1 MRRGSEGGVCVLPLG
16 FNMTEADVL
25 KKQNDEFR
33 QQAIDKLVTGGVKD
47 YAEYRELVGVIRGL
61 DHANY
66 NLQDF
71 KQRMERLN
79 DE

>member
-1 MRRGSEGGVCVLPLG
+1 
-16 FNMTEADVL
+16 MTELELL

-33 QQAIDKLVTGGVKD
+33 LAAIDKLMSGAAKD

-66 NLQDF
+66 NLQDL
-71 KQRMERLN
+71 KQRIERQN
-79 DE
+79 NE

>member
-1 MRRGSEGGVCVLPLG
+1 MNEIEL
-16 FNMTEADVL
+16 L

-33 QQAIDKLVTGGVKD
+33 LAAIDKLMSGAAKD

-66 NLQDF
+66 NLQDL
-71 KQRMERLN
+71 KQRIERQN
-79 DE
+79 NE

>member
-1 MRRGSEGGVCVLPLG
+1 MNEFDL
-16 FNMTEADVL
+16 L
-25 KKQNDEFR
+25 KKQNNEFR
-33 QQAIDKLVTGGVKD
+33 QLAVDKLCTGAAKD

-66 NLQDF
+66 NLQDL

>member
-1 MRRGSEGGVCVLPLG
+1 MNEFELLV
-16 FNMTEADVL
+16 
-25 KKQNDEFR
+25 KQNTEFR
-33 QQAIDKLVTGGVKD
+33 QQAVDKLCTGAVKD

-66 NLQDF
+66 NIQDL
-71 KQRMERLN
+71 KTRIERAN

>member
-1 MRRGSEGGVCVLPLG
+1 
-16 FNMTEADVL
+16 MTEIELL

-33 QQAIDKLVTGGVKD
+33 QSAIDKLMSGAAKD

-66 NLQDF
+66 NLQDL
-71 KQRMERLN
+71 KQRIERQN
-79 DE
+79 NE

>member
-1 MRRGSEGGVCVLPLG
+1 
-16 FNMTEADVL
+16 MTEFDLL
-25 KKQNDEFR
+25 KKQNNEFR
-33 QQAIDKLVTGGVKD
+33 QQAVEKLCTGGVKD

-66 NLQDF
+66 NIQDL
-71 KQRMERLN
+71 KLRIERAN

>member
-1 MRRGSEGGVCVLPLG
+1 
-16 FNMTEADVL
+16 MTEIELL

-33 QQAIDKLVTGGVKD
+33 AQAVTKLIGGGVQD

-66 NLQDF
+66 NLQDL
-71 KQRMERLN
+71 KKRLEQET
-79 DE
+79 DD

>member
-1 MRRGSEGGVCVLPLG
+1 MNEIEL
-16 FNMTEADVL
+16 L

-33 QQAIDKLVTGGVKD
+33 LSAIDKLVTGGVKD

-66 NLQDF
+66 NLQDL
-71 KQRMERLN
+71 KQRIERLK

>member
-1 MRRGSEGGVCVLPLG
+1 
-16 FNMTEADVL
+16 MTEIEFL
-25 KKQNDEFR
+25 KKQNDEYR
-33 QQAIDKLVTGGVKD
+33 QQAVDRLCTGAAKD

-66 NLQDF
+66 NLQDL
-71 KQRMERLN
+71 KQRIERLN

>member
-1 MRRGSEGGVCVLPLG
+1 
-16 FNMTEADVL
+16 MTEIELL

-33 QQAIDKLVTGGVKD
+33 QSAIDKLMSGAAID

-66 NLQDF
+66 NLQDL
-71 KQRMERLN
+71 KQRIERQN
-79 DE
+79 NE

>member
-1 MRRGSEGGVCVLPLG
+1 MNEIEL
-16 FNMTEADVL
+16 L

-47 YAEYRELVGVIRGL
+47 FAEYRELVGVIRGL
-61 DHANY
+61 DHAKY
-66 NLQDF
+66 TLQDL
-71 KQRMERLN
+71 KQRIERLN

>member
-1 MRRGSEGGVCVLPLG
+1 
-16 FNMTEADVL
+16 MTEIELL

-33 QQAIDKLVTGGVKD
+33 TQAVEKLVTGGVKD

-66 NLQDF
+66 NLQDL
-71 KQRMERLN
+71 KQRIEKENN
-79 DE
+79 D